1 VEIGSEWN
9 TLGKKD
15 VLPHWLLWLT
25 DAWLQCLLGSPA
37 WTVLARS
44 WLSET
49 YVLVKHYKEK
59 KVNYRVPPLLRRK
72 RTCISGQNLTGKIG
86 QQNLDYV
93 LSLVN
98 QKCLSFVKI

>member
-59 KVNYRVPPLLRRK
+59 KSQLQSTSASTKKTDMYF
-72 RTCISGQNLTGKIG
+72 RTQFDWKNWATKS
-86 QQNLDYV
+86 
-93 LSLVN
+93 
-98 QKCLSFVKI
+98 